1 MHVHLELLILGIL
14 LVGYGAAVG
23 FYPPAA
29 AYIKKISL
37 DKYWL
42 PPHLA
47 KYSVQYF
54 DGAFTLGLGAAL
66 IFAAF
71 LA

>member
-1 MHVHLELLILGIL
+1 MHIVQFILGIM
-14 LVGYGAAVG
+14 LVLYGAAVG

-29 AYIKKISL
+29 SYINKISL

-47 KYSVQYF
+47 KYSVKYV
-54 DGAFTLGLGAAL
+54 DGIFTLGLGATL
-66 IFAAF
+66 IVAAF
-71 LA
+71 FR